1 MFVCK
6 MQTGCLVGGVEGG
19 PFMSELMA
27 DSLVS
32 IIIIIIQL
40 RIPLSIIP
48 LKVVLLLSCCTHA
61 ELQIYRLVY
70 LKSNY
75 PQKNISFNNA
85 LV

>member
-32 IIIIIIQL
+32 SHYDNSTSD
-40 RIPLSIIP
+40 SI
-48 LKVVLLLSCCTHA
+48 VDHSF
-61 ELQIYRLVY
+61 
-70 LKSNY
+70 KS
-75 PQKNISFNNA
+75 
-85 LV
+85 